1 MNLVASSIHKEIDP
15 LRKETDTLYPLY
27 TLYPL
32 HPPASQPALT
42 THCSPAYP
50 AAL

>member
-1 MNLVASSIHKEIDP
+1 MNLVASSIHKE
-15 LRKETDTLYPLY
+15 TDTLYPL
-27 TLYPL
+27 T